1 MNKGESMDKLNL
13 KPQYLNFVEK
23 LFLYLFM
30 AYAILS
36 SNSFTYGTKVIGLVM
51 WPSFALGAVIIIYR
65 VLHFKDYCKMT
76 GFVGLIAMLGSLAL
90 SVLANFGFSLKAN
103 LIICLF
109 WCFYFLVIY
118 IIENNK
124 TTEEVT
130 NDFKLFTKFF
140 VAYTLISSIMSF
152 YLLLT
157 GYAER
162 IITADTNYEYFRGFI
177 IGRLWGTYINPN
189 NGAVSAAISVLFLV
203 FFICKAKKIYTKI
216 FCGVAIFLELMY
228 IALSDSRSGA
238 VCVGVAVGVFAL
250 VCMIYRWE
258 NKKIGFK
265 ILAVFLACIIGVVG
279 FIVPRKLKD
288 GYNNVSI
295 AITEYVNEHPST
307 EANGDDG
314 EKDKF
319 ELNVVD
325 RGYDL
330 SDDVSNRRFDVWF
343 GGIQAFLESP
353 KTIIMGYSYKGFTE
367 QVQEKQ
373 PDNYLVNN
381 DFGIFTTLDNEVFNI
396 LVSQG
401 LIGILATVAF
411 VVMVFINIIKN
422 WFKQKKENQII
433 IAVLTAGIIALSTS
447 SMFGSMMF
455 YHNSP
460 NTIVFWMMLGC
471 LMYVLKMGSKV
482 NNDEISN

>member
-1 MNKGESMDKLNL
+1 MDRLKL
-13 KPQYLNFVEK
+13 KPEYLNFIEK
-23 LFLYLFM
+23 LFLYLFT

-51 WPSFALGAVIIIYR
+51 WPSFVLGAAIILYR
-65 VLHFKDYCKMT
+65 VLHFKNYYKMT
-76 GFVGLIAMLGSLAL
+76 GFIGLIAMLGSLAV
-90 SVLANFGFSLKAN
+90 SVLMNYKFSFKEN
-103 LIICLF
+103 VIICIL
-109 WCFYFLVIY
+109 WCFYLLVIY
-118 IIENNK
+118 IIENGKNINK
-124 TTEEVT
+124 VIE
-130 NDFKLFTKFF
+130 DFELFAKFF
-140 VAYTLISSIMSF
+140 VAYTLISSIVSF

-162 IITADTNYEYFRGFI
+162 IITTDTNYEYFRGFI

-203 FFICKAKKIYTKI
+203 FFICRAKKIYTKI
-216 FCGVAIFLELMY
+216 LCGVAIFLELMY

-238 VCVGVAVGVFAL
+238 VCVGVAVAIFAL
-250 VCMIYRWE
+250 VLMIYKWE
-258 NKKIGFK
+258 NKKVGFK
-265 ILAVFLACIIGVVG
+265 ILAVCLACVIGVVG

-288 GYNNVSI
+288 GYNNVSV
-295 AITEYVNEHPST
+295 AITEYMNEHPSND
-307 EANGDDG
+307 AGDGD
-314 EKDKF
+314 EEKDKDKF

-343 GGIQAFLESP
+343 GGVQAFLESP
-353 KTIIMGYSYKGFTE
+353 KTIIMGYSFKGFTE

-381 DFGIFTTLDNEVFNI
+381 DFTIFTTLDNEVINI
-396 LVSQG
+396 LVAQG
-401 LIGILATVAF
+401 LLGILATVAF
-411 VVMVFINIIKN
+411 VVMVLINIIKN

-433 IAVLTAGIIALSTS
+433 IAVLTGVIIALSTS

-455 YHNSP
+455 YHFSP
-460 NTIVFWMMLGC
+460 NTIAFWFVLGS

-482 NNDEISN
+482 NNDETSN